1 MQDEARTASA
11 AKSHRRSQYCG
22 RQKLFSLSKVN
33 VSEPG
38 LDGDLRIEDNT
49 LSSECSS
56 EISGQ
61 VSPRQVGVNL
71 VLVDEQ
77 DVVKDKVDRHIEL
90 EMERVRQRHERF
102 TILVPDEQ
110 TP

>member
-1 MQDEARTASA
+1 M
-11 AKSHRRSQYCG
+11 
-22 RQKLFSLSKVN
+22 
-33 VSEPG
+33 
-38 LDGDLRIEDNT
+38 
-49 LSSECSS
+49 
-56 EISGQ
+56 
-61 VSPRQVGVNL
+61 